1 MNKSKTK
8 TIAADPWKKH
18 VGTNSRA
25 RPAAKKNTKPQTT
38 TRVRIKPKPA
48 PARRT
53 SATPTTA
60 PIPAA
65 KVQLSLRFDPTL
77 LERVRNAC
85 HAQSI
90 SLQGVIDHALTRE
103 IERMEK
109 DHGGP
114 FAPRPGTLKTGP
126 RPN

>member
-1 MNKSKTK
+1 MSKSK
-8 TIAADPWKKH
+8 TIAADPWKTH
-18 VGTNSRA
+18 VGTNNKA
-25 RPAAKKNTKPQTT
+25 QGKAKPQKTT
-38 TRVRIKPKPA
+38 KARTKSKPA
-48 PARRT
+48 PARRAP
-53 SATPTTA
+53 ATPAAA
-60 PIPAA
+60 PVSAA

-90 SLQGVIDHALTRE
+90 SLQGVIDQALTRE
-103 IERMEK
+103 IEHMEK
-109 DHGGP
+109 AHGGP

>member
-1 MNKSKTK
+1 MSKSK
-8 TIAADPWKKH
+8 TIAADPWKTH
-18 VGTNSRA
+18 VGTNNQTK
-25 RPAAKKNTKPQTT
+25 PAAPKKAKTRQTKART
-38 TRVRIKPKPA
+38 KPKPP
-48 PARRT
+48 PARQA
-53 SATPTTA
+53 SAKPAEA
-60 PIPAA
+60 PVPAA

-77 LERVRNAC
+77 LDRVRNAC

-90 SLQGVIDHALTRE
+90 SLQGVIDQALTRE

-126 RPN
+126 RPS

>member
-1 MNKSKTK
+1 MSK

-18 VGTNSRA
+18 VGTTNQ
-25 RPAAKKNTKPQTT
+25 TKPPATKKPKSRPT
-38 TRVRIKPKPA
+38 KVRTKPKPSRVK
-48 PARRT
+48 ARRA
-53 SATPTTA
+53 SATPASA
-60 PIPAA
+60 PVPAA

-90 SLQGVIDHALTRE
+90 SLQGVIDQDLTHD
-103 IERMEK
+103 IQRMEK
-109 DHGGP
+109 THGGP

-126 RPN
+126 RPS

>member
-1 MNKSKTK
+1 MSKPK
-8 TIAADPWKKH
+8 TIAADPWKTH
-18 VGTNSRA
+18 VGTNNKATPATKKKATPRKTTKARTKPKPSPVPQATA
-25 RPAAKKNTKPQTT
+25 RPAE
-38 TRVRIKPKPA
+38 
-48 PARRT
+48 
-53 SATPTTA
+53 A
-60 PIPAA
+60 PIAAA

-85 HAQSI
+85 HAQNI
-90 SLQGVIDHALTRE
+90 SLQGVIDQALTRE

-126 RPN
+126 RPS

>member
-1 MNKSKTK
+1 MSKSKT
-8 TIAADPWKKH
+8 IASDPWQTH
-18 VGTNSRA
+18 VGTNNEVK
-25 RPAAKKNTKPQTT
+25 PVAKKKASPRKSTKALT
-38 TRVRIKPKPA
+38 KPKPA
-48 PARRT
+48 PPRRAP
-53 SATPTTA
+53 ATPPVA
-60 PIPAA
+60 PVSTA

-90 SLQGVIDHALTRE
+90 SLQGVIDQSLTCE

-109 DHGGP
+109 NHGGP

-126 RPN
+126 RPS